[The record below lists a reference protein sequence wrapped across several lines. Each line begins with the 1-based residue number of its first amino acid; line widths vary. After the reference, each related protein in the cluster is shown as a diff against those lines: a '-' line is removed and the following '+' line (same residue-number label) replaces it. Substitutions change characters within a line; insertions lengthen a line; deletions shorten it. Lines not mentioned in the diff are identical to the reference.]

1 MKNLQFMNLFTGLL
15 KNSLFGALFSTV
27 NLSKKIPNDQIEQNF
42 YLPDVFFYQF
52 GSADSDVISY
62 SSNSKTLTTTDLNL
76 KIKKHILIK
85 MFKSKIYSSN

>member
-27 NLSKKIPNDQIEQNF
+27 NLSKKIPNDQNF

-52 GSADSDVISY
+52 DSDVISY
-62 SSNSKTLTTTDLNL
+62 SSNDNRFEPEN
-76 KIKKHILIK
+76 KKAHINQNVQVQDWG
-85 MFKSKIYSSN
+85 S

>member
-27 NLSKKIPNDQIEQNF
+27 NLSKKIPNDQNF

-52 GSADSDVISY
+52 DSDVISY
-62 SSNSKTLTTTDLNL
+62 SSNDNRFEPENKKAHINQNVQVQDLQ
-76 KIKKHILIK
+76 
-85 MFKSKIYSSN
+85 